1 MNRSCWYILS
11 KFEQVFRHGI
21 RILSLCFHVTEM
33 HYALLWLEFLRSWPK
48 KLLSAVQVSY
58 FTFFYILWYELYVY
72 IFYAFTAAVI
82 DTDSGFLAGTFTDYI
97 DGARIYL
104 EAPEV
109 GQSNTERWIYIFTS
123 FNSLNLSYDIF
134 WFHEISSSSF
144 SVSKKSKFISPPLF
158 VNSSE
163 ASILNRE
170 EICWK
175 KIWDEICFIY
185 LLLGLENLAIPLKNQ
200 LLLIG

>member
-1 MNRSCWYILS
+1 
-11 KFEQVFRHGI
+11 
-21 RILSLCFHVTEM
+21 M

-109 GQSNTERWIYIFTS
+109 GQSNTERYIF
-123 FNSLNLSYDIF
+123 
-134 WFHEISSSSF
+134 HEF
-144 SVSKKSKFISPPLF
+144 
-158 VNSSE
+158 
-163 ASILNRE
+163 
-170 EICWK
+170 
-175 KIWDEICFIY
+175 
-185 LLLGLENLAIPLKNQ
+185 
-200 LLLIG
+200 